1 MSALVADGFD
11 VLASLVAQQVAASR
25 GVSSG
30 VGIPTGRWPPPEPL
44 RTKLTA
50 EPYPIDALPDSIRLA
65 VQEVEGFVK
74 APLALVAGSALAS
87 ISLAAQAHIDVERAD
102 KLCGPTGLFFL
113 TDADS
118 GERKTSCDSFFSQP
132 ISAFEA
138 AKRIDMQP
146 VLNTHRSSLEAWES
160 KRAGVKERIKNLAKN
175 QKPTGDME
183 LALLELEKTKPQ
195 APRIPRLTYAD
206 ATPEALAYGL
216 AHHWPSGGV
225 MSSEAGVVLGSHGMG
240 KDSVM
245 RNLGLLNQLWDGK
258 ALTVDR
264 RSTESFTVA
273 GARLTIGLQVQEPTL
288 TEFFSR
294 TGALSRGTGFL
305 ARFLLAWPPST
316 QGQRPFTQ
324 APTHWPYL
332 TRFHDRL
339 RAILEST
346 APVNER
352 GELTPQI
359 MRLSAQAHAA
369 WVDFHNAVEAELAS
383 GGELYDVRDVASK
396 SADNAA
402 RLAALFQA
410 FDQGFGEAISLEAM
424 ERATTLAAWHLSES
438 RRFFGELALP
448 AELADATRLDC
459 WLIDYCQ
466 SKAVDAINKNQLR
479 QYGPLR
485 DGSRLDHAIQ
495 ELAALERVLLTRD
508 GKRLTVHINPALLS
522 GTS

>member
-1 MSALVADGFD
+1 MSLPVAEGFD
-11 VLASLVAQQVAASR
+11 VLASLVAQQVAVSR

-30 VGIPTGRWPPPEPL
+30 VGIPTGHWPPPEPL

-102 KLCGPTGLFFL
+102 RLCGPTGLFFL
-113 TDADS
+113 TIADS
-118 GERKTSCDSFFSQP
+118 GERKTTCDGFFSQP

-138 AKRIDMQP
+138 AQRIDMQP
-146 VLNTHRSSLEAWES
+146 VLNTYRSSLEAWES
-160 KRAGVKERIKNLAKN
+160 KRAGVKARIKNLAKN

-216 AHHWPSGGV
+216 AHNWPSGGV

-324 APTHWPYL
+324 APTHWPNL

-352 GELTPQI
+352 GELTPRV
-359 MRLSAQAHAA
+359 MRLSAQA
-369 WVDFHNAVEAELAS
+369 
-383 GGELYDVRDVASK
+383 
-396 SADNAA
+396 
-402 RLAALFQA
+402 
-410 FDQGFGEAISLEAM
+410 
-424 ERATTLAAWHLSES
+424 
-438 RRFFGELALP
+438 
-448 AELADATRLDC
+448 
-459 WLIDYCQ
+459 
-466 SKAVDAINKNQLR
+466 
-479 QYGPLR
+479 
-485 DGSRLDHAIQ
+485 
-495 ELAALERVLLTRD
+495 
-508 GKRLTVHINPALLS
+508 
-522 GTS
+522 